1 MLIIPEEIFYLDGE
15 LVEGPRSK
23 LKKVIKEAV
32 VPILIISVVIGVF
45 SFTISHSRGSY
56 DPHSPQTYYQDE
68 ISNVLLMNQFQIK
81 SPYSSMRF
89 LSDESNFE
97 TDFDSGIEKL
107 IQKLNQNSYKGE
119 WENNSK
125 NEIFPQMRNEGNMYL
140 HFSTSRKV
148 KPDNFSLSVR
158 ITRGKY
164 IGYWQNLNNV
174 IKISNILLENDTD
187 YLYFKGNFDTKAEKG
202 KNFDKTSS
210 ESHCESTIFLK
221 FKINK
226 ENNTVD
232 YLNNITGRIN
242 STCNILEFEFVVS
255 LEDMNIE
262 YQVVTWYSATVS
274 LISFFSILNTVWI
287 NLKLNDSETFARSI
301 SLITVYQNVIWNS
314 YGCLCHFFL
323 TINYGKYFLQ
333 FLLPTLFY
341 FINFSI
347 TDLRFLYGLWR
358 MKYKH
363 ILTDPLL
370 VRKKLIQLY
379 CVFYIVMFLSLFYV
393 TKFYFSKPYVI
404 FGVSMTWVPQ
414 IVYNIVNNNKV
425 AMPWVYIIFTSFY
438 RLYVPC
444 YFRGNKHN
452 FFLISPDYRF
462 VGLCA
467 VTMFLFLCVMYSQM
481 IYGPRWFLPNR
492 WKNEPFDFYK
502 TKEELV
508 KIKPDWFINTSE

>member
-1 MLIIPEEIFYLDGE
+1 M
-15 LVEGPRSK
+15 
-23 LKKVIKEAV
+23 
-32 VPILIISVVIGVF
+32 
-45 SFTISHSRGSY
+45 
-56 DPHSPQTYYQDE
+56 
-68 ISNVLLMNQFQIK
+68 
-81 SPYSSMRF
+81 
-89 LSDESNFE
+89 
-97 TDFDSGIEKL
+97 
-107 IQKLNQNSYKGE
+107 
-119 WENNSK
+119 
-125 NEIFPQMRNEGNMYL
+125 
-140 HFSTSRKV
+140 
-148 KPDNFSLSVR
+148 SVR

-202 KNFDKTSS
+202 KIFDKTSS

-508 KIKPDWFINTSE
+508 K